1 MKVGYFLASE
11 EFPPQDLLRQA
22 QLAEDAGFEALWIS
36 DHFHP
41 WTSEQG
47 QSPFVWSVL
56 GALSVNSSLPVATAV
71 TCPTTRIHPAII
83 AQAAS
88 TCSVMLGGRFVL
100 GVGSG
105 EALNEQVL
113 GDAWPGAGIR
123 LEMLEE
129 AVHVIRLLQQGGY
142 KTYRGTHYTVEKGRI
157 WTLPDEPTPIY
168 VSGFG
173 PKAIKVAARIGDGY
187 VLNQPNAEFV
197 RMFRESGG
205 ESKPV
210 QGGLKAC
217 WATTEEAGVQTA
229 HRVWPNEQLPGELPQ
244 VLSNPRHIE
253 QAVSMVPQEATRQA
267 FPCGPDPQRHVAA
280 LKAYADAGFDEVYVQ
295 QIGPEQEAFFEFYAT
310 EVLPELRRATT

>member
-1 MKVGYFLASE
+1 MRIGYFLACE

-41 WTSEQG
+41 WNEEQG

-56 GALSVNSSLPVATAV
+56 GGLSVACTLPVATAV

-88 TCSVMLGGRFVL
+88 TTSVMLNGRFVL

-113 GDAWPGAGIR
+113 GDPWPGAGVR

-129 AVHVIRLLQQGGY
+129 AIHVIRLLQEGGY
-142 KTYRGTHYTVEKGRI
+142 KTYRGKHYTVEKGRI
-157 WTLPDEPTPIY
+157 WTLPEQPTPIY
-168 VSGFG
+168 ISGFG
-173 PKAIKVAARIGDGY
+173 PKAIRLAARIGDGY

-197 RMFRESGG
+197 RMFRENGG
-205 ESKPV
+205 GDKPV

-217 WATTEEAGVQTA
+217 WAQTEQAGVETA
-229 HRVWPNEQLPGELPQ
+229 HRVWPNEALPGELPQ

-253 QAVSMVPQEATRQA
+253 QASTLVPQDSIRQA
-267 FPCGPDPQRHVAA
+267 FPCGPDLQRHIEA
-280 LKAYADAGFDEVYVQ
+280 LQAYADAGFDELYVQ
-295 QIGPEQEAFFEFYAT
+295 QIGPDQEAFFEFYAK
-310 EVLPELRRATT
+310 EVLPEFRRIAG